1 MNKTYTKSL
10 APEVPQAY
18 ESKKSAIMEE
28 STTLSLLISQL
39 DEEVSRGFGNY
50 YNTTNEIDRLLGS
63 VPQDEMKAKEAYEP
77 AGYLD
82 QLSGLVVK
90 LRILNNRTEDQY
102 YRLRS
107 FIG

>member
-63 VPQDEMKAKEAYEP
+63 VPQNEKSSDIYEP

-82 QLSGLVVK
+82 QLSTLVVK
-90 LRILNNRTEDQY
+90 LRVLNNRTEDQY